1 MSKTAQTVEGKTEKM
16 LALMVLGPTGGIPL
30 ARLGQVRDLYAGH
43 NGQACEHR
51 QDGWYRWDKNGN
63 WSRSQGE

>member
-1 MSKTAQTVEGKTEKM
+1 M
-16 LALMVLGPTGGIPL
+16 LALMVLGPTGSVPL
-30 ARLGQVRDLYAGH
+30 ARLGQSRDLYAGH
-43 NGQACEHR
+43 KGQAWEHR

>member
-16 LALMVLGPTGGIPL
+16 LALMVLGPTGGVPL
-30 ARLGQVRDLYAGH
+30 ARLGQSRDLYVGH
-43 NGQACEHR
+43 NVQAWEHR
-51 QDGWYRWDKNGN
+51 QYGGYRWDKNGN